1 MSLSHRRLETCLH
14 EVQEVRLVPEI
25 SIQRNDPQLWIDRM
39 VDAVGCIVHASLIG
53 GFRRD
58 PVVLLPKRGNVVI
71 VPRSE
76 RSDGNNTLV
85 HDLLLLA

>member
-1 MSLSHRRLETCLH
+1 
-14 EVQEVRLVPEI
+14 
-25 SIQRNDPQLWIDRM
+25 M